1 MADPIREY
9 LKEVEQNLKSGQA
22 TEHTHRPALKQLIEA
37 LLAGAQAI
45 NEPAHIACGAPDLVV
60 TRDES
65 PAGYVEAKDVGA
77 NLQQT
82 ERSPQLKRYLAAL
95 HNLILTDYLEFR
107 WYVNGAHRQTVRLA
121 DTAPDGSLKRSS
133 SGAKQLHDL
142 FTRFAAQQP
151 PVIAH
156 PRELAERM
164 AALSRLIRDTTGETF
179 SQEASE
185 GTLHG
190 QLDAFRK
197 TLIPNLQPAEFA
209 DMYAQTITYG
219 LFAARIRTLEG
230 QPFTRQY
237 AAWNLPPTN
246 PFLQKLFVD
255 LAGPGLDKR
264 IAWLVDDLALLL
276 ARADMSEVLRDF
288 GKRTRQEDPVVHFY
302 ETFLAAYDPKMRE
315 ARGVYYTPEPVVSFI
330 VRSIDLLLKAKF
342 GRALGLADPHVLLL
356 DPAVGTATFLYFAVQ
371 HIFDTLTELGQ
382 AGAWDDYVAS
392 HLLPRL
398 FGFELLMAPYT
409 VAHMKLGMQL
419 QELGYRFASEQRLGI
434 YLTNTL
440 EAPLTRTQTLG
451 FAGYITEEANAAA
464 EVKRD
469 KPIMVVLG
477 NPPYAVSSHNKGE
490 HIEELMDRYKTAVRG
505 EQNIQPLSDDYIKF
519 LRFAQDRIER
529 TGHGIVGMITNHS
542 YLSGLIHRGMREE
555 LLKTFD
561 DIYIVNLHGN
571 ALMGEKT
578 PQGGADENVFDI
590 RQGVAIALF
599 VKQDRP
605 AGPTHVRYTDLWG
618 KRDEKYEYLFEYDV
632 ESVGWETLTPTA
644 PHFFFVPRNL
654 ELSREYARGWN
665 VTSILTKHSGGV
677 KTHRDHFAL
686 DFQRESLQNRIKELR
701 GTENSDEQIRLKYR
715 LEDTRDWHLVESRNA
730 LRGRDD
736 WANDFALCT
745 YRPFDSRWIFY
756 SGDVVELPRKQ
767 VMRHMLLPNLSLC
780 TMRQVVGDPFRHVM
794 VSRNLN
800 DMNLLTSHHVSQV
813 TFPLYLY
820 TTPEDTAGTLFA
832 TLEPAREP
840 NLAPQFIT
848 AVKETLRLA
857 FIPDGCGDL
866 EHTFGPEDVFHYLY
880 AVLHSPA
887 YRQRYAEFLKID
899 FPRVPLTS
907 DRTLFR
913 TLAGLGRTLVALHL
927 LESPL
932 LDTLLTRFPEKGA
945 NVVENVRYAEPQHA
959 GGQLPAPAIQGGRVY
974 INTTQYFEG
983 VPPDVWEFYVG
994 GYQVCHKWL
1003 KDRKG
1008 RKLTWNDI
1016 QHYQRIIVALHE
1028 TIRLMAAIDTAI
1040 DAHGGW
1046 PIA

>member
-65 PAGYVEAKDVGA
+65 PAGYVEAKDVGV

-219 LFAARIRTLEG
+219 LFAARMRTLEG
-230 QPFTRQY
+230 QPFTRQH

-330 VRSIDLLLKAKF
+330 VRSIDRLLKAKF
-342 GRALGLADPHVLLL
+342 GRALGLADPHVLVL

-490 HIEELMDRYKTAVRG
+490 HIEDLMDRYKTC
-505 EQNIQPLSDDYIKF
+505 LLYTSD
-519 LRFAQDRIER
+519 A
-529 TGHGIVGMITNHS
+529 
-542 YLSGLIHRGMREE
+542 
-555 LLKTFD
+555 
-561 DIYIVNLHGN
+561 
-571 ALMGEKT
+571 
-578 PQGGADENVFDI
+578 ADE
-590 RQGVAIALF
+590 
-599 VKQDRP
+599 
-605 AGPTHVRYTDLWG
+605 
-618 KRDEKYEYLFEYDV
+618 
-632 ESVGWETLTPTA
+632 
-644 PHFFFVPRNL
+644 
-654 ELSREYARGWN
+654 
-665 VTSILTKHSGGV
+665 
-677 KTHRDHFAL
+677 
-686 DFQRESLQNRIKELR
+686 
-701 GTENSDEQIRLKYR
+701 
-715 LEDTRDWHLVESRNA
+715 
-730 LRGRDD
+730 
-736 WANDFALCT
+736 
-745 YRPFDSRWIFY
+745 
-756 SGDVVELPRKQ
+756 
-767 VMRHMLLPNLSLC
+767 
-780 TMRQVVGDPFRHVM
+780 
-794 VSRNLN
+794 
-800 DMNLLTSHHVSQV
+800 
-813 TFPLYLY
+813 
-820 TTPEDTAGTLFA
+820 
-832 TLEPAREP
+832 
-840 NLAPQFIT
+840 
-848 AVKETLRLA
+848 
-857 FIPDGCGDL
+857 
-866 EHTFGPEDVFHYLY
+866 
-880 AVLHSPA
+880 
-887 YRQRYAEFLKID
+887 
-899 FPRVPLTS
+899 
-907 DRTLFR
+907 
-913 TLAGLGRTLVALHL
+913 
-927 LESPL
+927 
-932 LDTLLTRFPEKGA
+932 
-945 NVVENVRYAEPQHA
+945 
-959 GGQLPAPAIQGGRVY
+959 
-974 INTTQYFEG
+974 
-983 VPPDVWEFYVG
+983 
-994 GYQVCHKWL
+994 
-1003 KDRKG
+1003 
-1008 RKLTWNDI
+1008 
-1016 QHYQRIIVALHE
+1016 
-1028 TIRLMAAIDTAI
+1028 
-1040 DAHGGW
+1040 
-1046 PIA
+1046 